1 MNVTTAPTDDRSRR
15 TPVPGG
21 GRAAARRAR
30 PEPSLIGRYLGY
42 IGYFVGT
49 GLLSGAIVHHPLDPA
64 RYTLIGA
71 AGAALFLTAA
81 IAAEKRQPGR
91 LTALRIVA
99 VLGTSF
105 GLSFGIGMLSG
116 GMQHFEDFPDR
127 AAVLIP
133 AGLLLSFVAFTLKE
147 ARRPLRRIFGP
158 LGAAVLVL
166 GAGGYLGLHQVAAG
180 MPAETGGHHHGTPA
194 EDGHD
199 DGHDDAVDGHDH
211 QHEETPASGPSSAPA
226 AAPAPAATPT
236 PSNRGASGPAAPAA
250 SPSIPPHGSPGH
262 HH

>member
-1 MNVTTAPTDDRSRR
+1 MTVATASTDDRSHRP
-15 TPVPGG
+15 TPPGG

-99 VLGTSF
+99 VVGTSF

-158 LGAAVLVL
+158 VGLAVLVVS
-166 GAGGYLGLHQVAAG
+166 AGGYLGLQQVAAAI
-180 MPAETGGHHHGTPA
+180 PAESGGHHHGTPA
-194 EDGHD
+194 EGGHEDGAD
-199 DGHDDAVDGHDH
+199 EHDH
-211 QHEETPASGPSSAPA
+211 QHEEAPASPA
-226 AAPAPAATPT
+226 ADPSAAPAATPA
-236 PSNRGASGPAAPAA
+236 PSTGTSKPAAPAA
-250 SPSIPPHGSPGH
+250 SPSVPPHGSPGH

>member
-1 MNVTTAPTDDRSRR
+1 MTATTASTDDRSRR
-15 TPVPGG
+15 TTPPSG
-21 GRAAARRAR
+21 GRAAARRAL

-99 VLGTSF
+99 VVGTSF

-133 AGLLLSFVAFTLKE
+133 SGLLLSFVAFTLKE

-158 LGAAVLVL
+158 LGLLVLVL
-166 GAGGYLGLHQVAAG
+166 GAGGYLGLQQVAAA
-180 MPAETGGHHHGTPA
+180 MPAESGGHHHGAPA

-199 DGHDDAVDGHDH
+199 DGADGHDH
-211 QHEETPASGPSSAPA
+211 EHEESPASPAADPGSAPA
-226 AAPAPAATPT
+226 VTPAP
-236 PSNRGASGPAAPAA
+236 SVGGASKPAAPAT
-250 SPSIPPHGSPGH
+250 SPSVPPHGSPGH

>member
-1 MNVTTAPTDDRSRR
+1 MTTTSTTRNHDRSPAATAPE
-15 TPVPGG
+15 
-21 GRAAARRAR
+21 GRAATRRAR

-71 AGAALFLTAA
+71 AGATLFLIAA

-99 VLGTSF
+99 VLTTSF

-116 GMQHFEDFPDR
+116 GMQHFEDFPQR
-127 AAVLIP
+127 AAILIP

-147 ARRPLRRIFGP
+147 ARRPLRRIFGL
-158 LGAAVLVL
+158 LGAAVLIL
-166 GAGGYLGLHQVAAG
+166 CTAGYLGLQQVAAG
-180 MPAETGGHHHGTPA
+180 MPAESGGHSHSTPAEGHDEDTKGDDHQQEQSPASPAAVPSKAPDGTPA
-194 EDGHD
+194 P
-199 DGHDDAVDGHDH
+199 
-211 QHEETPASGPSSAPA
+211 PAGGASKPTAPA
-226 AAPAPAATPT
+226 E
-236 PSNRGASGPAAPAA
+236 S
-250 SPSIPPHGSPGH
+250 PHGSTGH
-262 HH
+262 KH

>member
-1 MNVTTAPTDDRSRR
+1 MSVTTASTDDRSRR
-15 TPVPGG
+15 ATPTGG
-21 GRAAARRAR
+21 GRAAARRSR

-81 IAAEKRQPGR
+81 IAAERRQPGR

-99 VLGTSF
+99 VVGTSF

-116 GMQHFEDFPDR
+116 GMQHFEDFPAR

-133 AGLLLSFVAFTLKE
+133 AGLLLSFLAFTLKE

-158 LGAAVLVL
+158 LGLVVLVVS
-166 GAGGYLGLHQVAAG
+166 AGGYLGLQQVAAG
-180 MPAETGGHHHGTPA
+180 MPAESGGHHHGTPA
-194 EDGHD
+194 GDGHD
-199 DGHDDAVDGHDH
+199 EGTDGHDH
-211 QHEETPASGPSSAPA
+211 QHDEAPASPPA
-226 AAPAPAATPT
+226 AAPASASAPAATPA
-236 PSNRGASGPAAPAA
+236 PSTGGASKPAA
-250 SPSIPPHGSPGH
+250 STASPSVPPHGSPGH

>member
-1 MNVTTAPTDDRSRR
+1 MTTTSTTRNHDRSAAAN
-15 TPVPGG
+15 PPE

-71 AGAALFLTAA
+71 VGAALFLVAA
-81 IAAEKRQPGR
+81 IAAEMRQPGR

-116 GMQHFEDFPDR
+116 GMQHFEDFPQR

-147 ARRPLRRIFGP
+147 ARRPLRRIFGL
-158 LGAAVLVL
+158 LGAAVLIVCA
-166 GAGGYLGLHQVAAG
+166 AGYVGLQQVAAG
-180 MPAETGGHHHGTPA
+180 MPVESGGHSHGTPA
-194 EDGHD
+194 EGGHD
-199 DGHDDAVDGHDH
+199 EGTNEHEHDH
-211 QHEETPASGPSSAPA
+211 QQEESPASPAAGPSTAPTGTPAP
-226 AAPAPAATPT
+226 PT
-236 PSNRGASGPAAPAA
+236 GGASKPAAPAE
-250 SPSIPPHGSPGH
+250 SPHGSTGH
-262 HH
+262 KH